1 MGKYRTTWRRE
12 RRLGVRGGGLS
23 LIIGVL
29 VIIILVII
37 LLRLL

>member
-1 MGKYRTTWRRE
+1 VWGSVEAEKE
-12 RRLGVRGGGLS
+12 VSVRGGGVS